1 MMKFLTIQPYDI
13 TQLYIAKR
21 KYKRIIIIKKT
32 VKQKG
37 YQLQISS
44 YLLFSGFSK

>member
-21 KYKRIIIIKKT
+21 NFNRIIVIKKT
-32 VKQKG
+32 VKHKG
-37 YQLQISS
+37 YQLQISAFQLYS
-44 YLLFSGFSK
+44 